1 MFYSA
6 THNSPLNNAAVKALA
21 EVAPKA
27 IPTVQLA
34 NAYDGLHVIYH
45 MVKATDGKRDGPKAL
60 AAAKGFSWESPR
72 GPVKIDPA
80 SREFVQNVYMRV
92 VEKDASGRFVNREFG
107 PSRCSPT
114 TGASRA
120 RPSNAEAAA
129 CLSRF

>member
-6 THNSPLNNAAVKALA
+6 THNSPLNKAAVNALA
-21 EVAPKA
+21 EVTPKA

-34 NAYDGLHVIYH
+34 NAFDGLHVIYH
-45 MVKATDGKRDGPKAL
+45 MVKATDGKRDGPKAM

-92 VEKDASGRFVNREFG
+92 VEKDAAGRFVNREFRTFEMQPDYG
-107 PSRCSPT
+107 RIQ
-114 TGASRA
+114 
-120 RPSNAEAAA
+120 NATK
-129 CLSRF
+129 